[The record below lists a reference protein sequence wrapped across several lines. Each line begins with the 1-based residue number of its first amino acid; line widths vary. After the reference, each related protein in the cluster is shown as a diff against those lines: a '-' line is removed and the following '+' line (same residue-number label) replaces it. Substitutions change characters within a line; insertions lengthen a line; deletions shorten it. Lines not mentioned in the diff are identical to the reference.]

1 MSDKQNHIFSQIKNK
16 TNLKPTEILKVANS
30 VQNADFSDEATVRD
44 LVKQLS
50 DMANKPISKEKEEKL
65 VQTITQNKLPKDLDT
80 LGQQFKK

>member
-1 MSDKQNHIFSQIKNK
+1 MSDKQKHIFSQIKNK